1 MNAMTDFATW
11 TPDHWTDVGAV
22 TDIPLRGARRVPTPE
37 GDIAVFR
44 TGDGQVFALRD
55 QCPHKGGPLSQGIV
69 HGHAVA
75 CPLHNWNIDLASGEP
90 MGADKGKGC
99 TPVVPLRVEG
109 GRIFLASK
117 RRAA

>member
-1 MNAMTDFATW
+1 MNAMTDFTSNAW
-11 TPDHWTDVGAV
+11 TPEHWTDVGAV

-44 TGDGQVFALRD
+44 TGDGRVFALRD

-75 CPLHNWNIDLASGEP
+75 CPLHNWSIELATGEP
-90 MGADKGKGC
+90 RQQRRQRAFAA
-99 TPVVPLRVEG
+99 VVPLRVEA
-109 GRIFLASK
+109 GRLLLGQG
-117 RRAA
+117 